1 MTSSAVDDDGDD
13 AGAGDDDGDGD
24 GDGDDDDSG
33 DGDGDSHSFR
43 GIVSYHFLGYN
54 IFWGLLGRLFSIV
67 SNELV
72 LGKLKQLAGL
82 GGKGVIGSIGISE
95 P

>member
-1 MTSSAVDDDGDD
+1 MGLHLLTSSAVDEDGDD
-13 AGAGDDDGDGD
+13 VGA
-24 GDGDDDDSG
+24 GDDDDSG

-43 GIVSYHFLGYN
+43 GIVSYHFLGYD

-82 GGKGVIGSIGISE
+82 EFKGVIGSIGISD

>member
-1 MTSSAVDDDGDD
+1 MVMDLVLVLVMMMMMLVMVMMMVIA
-13 AGAGDDDGDGD
+13 
-24 GDGDDDDSG
+24 
-33 DGDGDSHSFR
+33 
-43 GIVSYHFLGYN
+43 IVSEVLFPTIFLGYD

-82 GGKGVIGSIGISE
+82 GFKGVIGSIGISD